1 LIACGRSIFWTK
13 PSTNGFAYALYRLY
27 NGVEFL
33 FREWAKDFDLVG
45 QCPQEA
51 KPLLEASLQNRNS
64 LSSVFKW
71 GGRNDEA
78 LMKFVIESLG
88 RIGDKNT
95 IRLLQNVTDDPKF
108 GAHAIGAIR
117 KIRESAGVPR

>member
-1 LIACGRSIFWTK
+1 MLMNTGRLA
-13 PSTNGFAYALYRLY
+13 GADALYRLY

-33 FREWAKDFDLVG
+33 FRDWAKDFDLVA

-51 KPLLEASLQNRNS
+51 KPLLEDSLQNRNS
-64 LSSVFKW
+64 LRSVFKW
-71 GGRNDEA
+71 GGTNDEA

-88 RIGDKNT
+88 RLGDKNT
-95 IRLLQNVTDDPKF
+95 IRLLQDVADDPKF
-108 GAHAIGAIR
+108 GAHAIAAIG